1 MIGIPLQF
9 LRKEVFELFTKTNLN
24 MMANKRIKLMSY
36 LTIIIFYNGLEKL
49 QTKTSQSI
57 LWLNDFIFTSDMQR

>member
-24 MMANKRIKLMSY
+24 MMANKRIKLMRY

-57 LWLNDFIFTSDMQR
+57 FWLNDFIFTSDMQR